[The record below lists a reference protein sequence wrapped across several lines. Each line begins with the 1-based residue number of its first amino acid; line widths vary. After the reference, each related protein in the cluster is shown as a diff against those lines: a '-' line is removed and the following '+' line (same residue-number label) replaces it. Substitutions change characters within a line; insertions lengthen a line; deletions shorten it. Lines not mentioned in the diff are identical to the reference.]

1 MMDTELEEI
10 ASLLQQRAF
19 MQAESR
25 LRQLLARFPGD
36 PAVHR
41 LLALLAS
48 GMGRN
53 TEALQHMVNA
63 SALAPE
69 SAEFHFQL
77 GSLLAAGGR
86 YAEGIEHFSSAI
98 RLQPGFADAWHF
110 QGISLVRMQR
120 DREALPAL
128 RRACQ
133 LAPDNLKTLEA
144 LAEAEFRCGYPADAL
159 PLWEHLQRVRPGDT
173 HIVLRIGE
181 TLSRL
186 GFLDRSISTYQA
198 ALEQLPDA
206 SELWMALAQA
216 QEDKGDREAARHAFE
231 RALALRPGWAFPLGG
246 LLGLERGQAS
256 PALIDSAT
264 ALLASPSLSDHD
276 RSLVGYELGKVFDA
290 KGEYAAA
297 ISIWTDANAARR
309 RMTGPYDPAE
319 LELMVEQAVGNDQ
332 SSLLAR
338 FLAPGNRDSRFVFI
352 VGMPRSGTT
361 LTEQIIAAHPLAF
374 GCGELPDMALIAR
387 DLQWPWNASGI
398 DDRKLQQ
405 AIARYVD
412 AATRHAP
419 AGAIRL
425 VDKAPLNFLHLDL
438 VALLFPC
445 TRVIW
450 CRRDPRDIAISI
462 YGENFALGEKYAS
475 DLTDIAHYIEMQRK
489 LMRHWQAV
497 LPVPILELDYE
508 QLASSIE
515 TEAKRII
522 DFTGLSWDPACLE
535 FHLNDRGVQT
545 PSRWQVKQPIHTRS
559 IGRWRNYPSA
569 FGPALGPMESS
580 SQD

>member
-1 MMDTELEEI
+1 MMDEELQEI

-19 MQAESR
+19 AQAEYR
-25 LRQLLARFPGD
+25 LRKLLAGFPQH

-41 LLALLAS
+41 MLALLAS

-53 TEALQHMVNA
+53 AEALEHMTQA
-63 SALAPE
+63 SKLAPE

-77 GSLLAAGGR
+77 GSLLAHAGH
-86 YAEGIEHFSSAI
+86 YAKGLEHFTAAT
-98 RLQPGFADAWHF
+98 RLQPGFAEAWHF

-128 RRACQ
+128 RHASQ
-133 LAPDNLKTLEA
+133 LAPDNLKILETLA
-144 LAEAEFRCGYPADAL
+144 DTEFRCGYPADAL
-159 PLWEHLQRVRPGDT
+159 PLWARLQALHPGDM
-173 HIVLRIGE
+173 HVVLRMGE

-186 GFLDRSISTYQA
+186 GFLDRSIATYQA
-198 ALEQLPDA
+198 ALERRPES

-216 QEDKGDREAARHAFE
+216 QEDLGDREAASQAFE
-231 RALALRPGWAFPLGG
+231 RALALRPGWAFPLAG
-246 LLGLERGQAS
+246 LLGLQRGQAPQS
-256 PALIDSAT
+256 LIDST
-264 ALLASPSLSDHD
+264 TRLLASPSLSDHD

-290 KGEYAAA
+290 KGDYAAA
-297 ISIWTDANAARR
+297 LSHWADANTARQ

-319 LELMVEQAVGNDQ
+319 LQLTVEQAMGNDQ
-332 SSLLAR
+332 SSLPARSLA
-338 FLAPGNRDSRFVFI
+338 LGNQDSRFVFI

-387 DLQWPWNASGI
+387 DLRWPENASGS
-398 DDRKLQQ
+398 DAWMLQQ
-405 AIARYVD
+405 AITRYTE
-412 AATRHAP
+412 AATRHSP
-419 AGAIRL
+419 AKAIRL
-425 VDKAPLNFLHLDL
+425 IDKAPLNYFHLDL
-438 VALLFPC
+438 IALLFPHA
-445 TRVIW
+445 RVIW

-462 YGENFALGEKYAS
+462 YGENFALNEKYAS
-475 DLTDIAHYIEMQRK
+475 DFPGIAHHIEMQHR

-497 LPVPILELDYE
+497 LPIPILESDYE

-515 TEAKRII
+515 PEARRLI
-522 DFTGLSWDPACLE
+522 DFAGLPWDPACLE

-559 IGRWRNYPSA
+559 IGRWRNYASA
-569 FGPALGPMESS
+569 FGPALDSLESGR
-580 SQD
+580 D

>member
-1 MMDTELEEI
+1 MMDTEIEEI

-19 MQAESR
+19 MQAEQR
-25 LRQLLARFPGD
+25 LRQLLARSPQD

-41 LLALLAS
+41 MMALLAS

-53 TEALQHMVNA
+53 AEALQHMTRA
-63 SALAPE
+63 SVLAPE

-77 GSLLAAGGR
+77 GSLLAAAGR
-86 YAEGIEHFSSAI
+86 YAEGLGHFVSAT
-98 RLQPGFADAWHF
+98 RLQPGFTDAWHF
-110 QGISLVRMQR
+110 QGISLLRMQR

-128 RRACQ
+128 RRAHQ
-133 LAPDNLKTLEA
+133 LAPENPRILEA
-144 LAEAEFRCGYPADAL
+144 LAEVEFNCGYPADAL
-159 PLWEHLQRVRPGDT
+159 PLWDRLQQMRPDDT
-173 HIVLRIGE
+173 HTVLRKGE

-186 GFLDRSISTYQA
+186 GFLDRSIDTYQA
-198 ALEQLPDA
+198 ALVHSPDS

-216 QEDKGDREAARHAFE
+216 HEDHGDPTAARQAFE
-231 RALALRPGWAFPLGG
+231 QALALHPDWAFPLGG
-246 LLGLERGQAS
+246 LLGLLRGEA
-256 PALIDSAT
+256 PEALVDSAT
-264 ALLASPSLSDHD
+264 GLLASTTLSDHD

-290 KGEYAAA
+290 RGDYTTAL
-297 ISIWTDANAARR
+297 STWNDANAARR
-309 RMTGPYDPAE
+309 RMTGRHDRGE
-319 LELMVEQAVGNDQ
+319 LDRIVEQAIDNDRI
-332 SSLLAR
+332 LLAR
-338 FLAPGNRDSRFVFI
+338 STAGSSQDPRFVFI

-387 DLQWPWNASGI
+387 DLQWPGSASGI

-412 AATRHAP
+412 AATRHSP

-438 VALLFPC
+438 VALLFPR

-475 DLTDIAHYIEMQRK
+475 DLSDIAHYIEMQRT

-515 TEAKRII
+515 TEARRII
-522 DFTGLSWDPACLE
+522 DFTGLPWDPACLE

-559 IGRWRNYPSA
+559 IGRWRNYPLA
-569 FGPALGPMESS
+569 FGPVLGPLESG
-580 SQD
+580 QD